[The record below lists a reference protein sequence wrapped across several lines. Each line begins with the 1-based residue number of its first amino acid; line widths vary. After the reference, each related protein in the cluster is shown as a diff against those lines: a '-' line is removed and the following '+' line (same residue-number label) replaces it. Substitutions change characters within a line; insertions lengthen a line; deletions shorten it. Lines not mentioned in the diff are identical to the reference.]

1 MIKKRIGHDQSENY
15 LFLRFLSPIE
25 PNTLMMKPV
34 KPNPGAIP
42 VLGKVFTD

>member
-1 MIKKRIGHDQSENY
+1 MIKKGLVMTNPKIIY
-15 LFLRFLSPIE
+15 FCVFLSPIE

-42 VLGKVFTD
+42 VLGKVFAD